1 MPEAM
6 EDAAP
11 RMKGKSVDTWNKP
24 GKLGQEEERA
34 LKTVTFLQSEFSPS
48 KIFGLFF

>member
-1 MPEAM
+1 MPAAV

-11 RMKGKSVDTWNKP
+11 RMKGMGVDTWNKA

-34 LKTVTFLQSEFSPS
+34 LKTVALLQSEFSPS